1 MKRLSLAIGALF
13 TLLNFLPAQ
22 AATKPA
28 AVKMVALPSLT
39 SGTFFQ
45 GKGGEWFETLLA
57 QHAIYLVGTS
67 EPASG
72 PTQGEVIAINPANGS
87 QLWDLPIPT
96 TVDAVA
102 TAATID
108 PLGNIWVAGSSASQV
123 VTPTPTPTPT
133 GVINPSGVVIKPTPP
148 TRAGLTNIT
157 VWEISPL
164 GTLITSYQYAAPDLL
179 SPATIAYVS
188 GSLVITGTDFK
199 VTMNQA
205 GKFSKFISASF
216 AISKV
221 ASTQTFKDGLYIWKS
236 YVSHAAISGVSG
248 WKPPAQGRIIL
259 KVGSRTGKVYSA
271 YKVIDQLLKI
281 QYVAGLGVVTTTSN
295 ANGYSISLLK

>member
-1 MKRLSLAIGALF
+1 MKRFTLAVGALF

-72 PTQGEVIAINPANGS
+72 PTQGEVIAINPVNGS

-108 PLGNIWVAGSSASQV
+108 PLGNIWVAGSSASQL

-157 VWEISPL
+157 VWEISSL
-164 GTLITSYQYAAPDLL
+164 GTLITSYQYAASDLL
-179 SPATIAYVS
+179 SPATITYAS

-205 GKFSKFISASF
+205 GKFNKFISASF
-216 AISKV
+216 AIPKA
-221 ASTQTFKDGLYIWKS
+221 ASTQTFKDGLYMWKS
-236 YVSHAAISGVSG
+236 YISKSAIPGVSG
-248 WKPPAQGRIIL
+248 WKPPSHGRVIL
-259 KVGSRTGKVYSA
+259 KIGSRTGNVYSA
-271 YKVIDQLLKI
+271 YKVTDQLLKS
-281 QYVAGLGVVTTTSN
+281 QYLAGVGLVLTTSKTS
-295 ANGYSISLLK
+295 GYSISLLK

>member
-1 MKRLSLAIGALF
+1 MKRFTLAVGALF

-28 AVKMVALPSLT
+28 AIKMVALPSLT

-57 QHAIYLVGTS
+57 QRAIYLVGTS

-72 PTQGEVIAINPANGS
+72 PTQGEVVAINPVNGS

-157 VWEISPL
+157 VWEISSL
-164 GTLITSYQYAAPDLL
+164 GTLITSYQYAASDLL
-179 SPATIAYVS
+179 SPATITYAS
-188 GSLVITGTDFK
+188 GSLVLTGTDFK

-216 AISKV
+216 AIPKA
-221 ASTQTFKDGLYIWKS
+221 ASTQTFKDGLYMWKS
-236 YVSHAAISGVSG
+236 YISKVAIPGVIG
-248 WKPPAQGRIIL
+248 WKPPAKGRVIL
-259 KVGSRTGKVYSA
+259 KIGSRTGTVYNA
-271 YKVIDQLLKI
+271 YKITDQLLKS
-281 QYVAGLGVVTTTSN
+281 QYLAGLGVVLTTLN
-295 ANGYSISLLK
+295 PNGYSISLLK